1 MFLNYININQT
12 VVDFHHLDLNYL
24 KNHLSFVE
32 TVEDSSFVS
41 TLALLLAAFQFVEE
55 VEFEKAVMVLMDVG
69 VAMIAAASW
78 GSQKVATD
86 KMKMEGSVLSEMAVA
101 VAVAVVP
108 TADEFAL
115 VVPVVV
121 LGTWRLDLD
130 KKELLVPF
138 AAVLFHLVHTLER
151 AAFLRVPFRS
161 TLVLV
166 PFAPCGRDFLLGL

>member
-41 TLALLLAAFQFVEE
+41 TLAVLLAAFQFVEE

-78 GSQKVATD
+78 GSQKALSD
-86 KMKMEGSVLSEMAVA
+86 KMKMEGSVLSEIAVA
-101 VAVAVVP
+101 AAVVP

-130 KKELLVPF
+130 RKELLVPF

>member
-24 KNHLSFVE
+24 KNHRLSFVE

-41 TLALLLAAFQFVEE
+41 TLAVLLAAFQFVEE

-78 GSQKVATD
+78 GSQKALSD
-86 KMKMEGSVLSEMAVA
+86 KMKMEGSVLSEIAVA
-101 VAVAVVP
+101 AAVVP

-121 LGTWRLDLD
+121 LGT
-130 KKELLVPF
+130 
-138 AAVLFHLVHTLER
+138 
-151 AAFLRVPFRS
+151 
-161 TLVLV
+161 
-166 PFAPCGRDFLLGL
+166 